1 MFSPKYPKLGWSFL
15 FLKRNKVVVQNPIA
29 IHKPVLIQKSLSRLL
44 LVGLFIFVLLSQ
56 SSCVSYKKQIFF
68 QGLAD
73 TTYNASMKQPDPVI
87 QRGDQLMIMVYAA
100 DMESAQIF
108 NQQMGGGQG
117 GGMNMNMMQQGG
129 QGGGFMGYLVNE
141 DGEIDFPKFGTLKV
155 IGYTQQNLR
164 DSLQKWLLPYL
175 VEPIVNVRIM
185 NFRVTY
191 MTAQSASTV
200 TIMNNKT
207 NILQF
212 LGMVGGIDL
221 LNKKNNVTVIRQ
233 VNDVRHVY
241 KINFTDASV
250 FQSPAYYLMPNDI
263 IYVYPNSRIFIDNN
277 LQLLTYITT
286 ISSAVSI
293 FLLYLTQFGQ

>member
-1 MFSPKYPKLGWSFL
+1 MFFPKYPKLGSSS
-15 FLKRNKVVVQNPIA
+15 RASEN
-29 IHKPVLIQKSLSRLL
+29 KSLGSRRSFRAISA
-44 LVGLFIFVLLSQ
+44 LFIFVLLSQ
-56 SSCVSYKKQIFF
+56 SSCVSYKNQIFF

-73 TTYNASMKQPDPVI
+73 TTYNASMKQQDPVI
-87 QRGDQLMIMVYAA
+87 QRGDQLMIIVYAA

-117 GGMNMNMMQQGG
+117 GGGMMMQGG

-191 MTAQSASTV
+191 MTAQSANTV

>member
-1 MFSPKYPKLGWSFL
+1 MPPVSLPL
-15 FLKRNKVVVQNPIA
+15 FAIIA
-29 IHKPVLIQKSLSRLL
+29 I
-44 LVGLFIFVLLSQ
+44 LVMSQ
-56 SSCVSYKKQIFF
+56 SSCVSYKNQIFF

-73 TTYNASMKQPDPVI
+73 TTYNASMQQLDPVI
-87 QRGDQLMIMVYAA
+87 QRGDQLMIMVYAS
-100 DMESAQIF
+100 DMESTQLF
-108 NQQMGGGQG
+108 NQQMGGGG
-117 GGMNMNMMQQGG
+117 GGGAMMMQGGG

-155 IGYTQQNLR
+155 IGYTQQDLR

-191 MTAQSASTV
+191 MTAQSANTV
-200 TIMNNKT
+200 TITNNKT

-221 LNKKNNVTVIRQ
+221 MNKKDNITVIRQ
-233 VNDVRHVY
+233 VNDVRQVY

-277 LQLLTYITT
+277 LQFLTYVTT
-286 ISSAVSI
+286 ITSTVSI
-293 FLLYLTQFGQ
+293 FLLYLTNFGN

>member
-1 MFSPKYPKLGWSFL
+1 MLIPKYPKLGSSECVKWRKMPPVSLPL
-15 FLKRNKVVVQNPIA
+15 FAIIA
-29 IHKPVLIQKSLSRLL
+29 I
-44 LVGLFIFVLLSQ
+44 LVMSQ
-56 SSCVSYKKQIFF
+56 SSCVSYKNQIFF

-73 TTYNASMKQPDPVI
+73 TTYNASMQQLDPVI
-87 QRGDQLMIMVYAA
+87 QRGDQLMIMVYAS
-100 DMESAQIF
+100 DMESTQLF
-108 NQQMGGGQG
+108 NQQMGGGG
-117 GGMNMNMMQQGG
+117 GGGAMMMQGGG

-155 IGYTQQNLR
+155 IGYTQQDLR

-191 MTAQSASTV
+191 MTAQSANTV
-200 TIMNNKT
+200 TITNNKT

-221 LNKKNNVTVIRQ
+221 MNKKDNITVIRQ
-233 VNDVRHVY
+233 VNDVRQVY

-277 LQLLTYITT
+277 LQFLTYVTT
-286 ISSAVSI
+286 ITSTVSI
-293 FLLYLTQFGQ
+293 FLLYLTNFGN

>member
-1 MFSPKYPKLGWSFL
+1 MFIPKYPKFGSSECVKRRKMPLISLPL
-15 FLKRNKVVVQNPIA
+15 FAIIA
-29 IHKPVLIQKSLSRLL
+29 I
-44 LVGLFIFVLLSQ
+44 LVLSQ
-56 SSCVSYKKQIFF
+56 SSCVSYKNQIFF

-73 TTYNASMKQPDPVI
+73 TTYNASMQQLDPVI
-87 QRGDQLMIMVYAA
+87 QRGDQLVIMVYAS
-100 DMESAQIF
+100 DMESTNLF
-108 NQQMGGGQG
+108 NQQMGGGG
-117 GGMNMNMMQQGG
+117 GGGAMMQG
-129 QGGGFMGYLVNE
+129 GGGFMGYLVNE

-155 IGYTQQNLR
+155 IGYTQQDLR

-175 VEPIVNVRIM
+175 VEPIVSVRIM

-191 MTAQSASTV
+191 MTAKSANTV
-200 TIMNNKT
+200 TITNNKT

-221 LNKKNNVTVIRQ
+221 MNKKDNVTVIRQ
-233 VNDVRHVY
+233 VNDVRQVY

-277 LQLLTYITT
+277 LQFLTYVTT
-286 ISSAVSI
+286 ITSTVSI
-293 FLLYLTQFGQ
+293 FLLYLTNFGN

>member
-1 MFSPKYPKLGWSFL
+1 MLIPKYPKLGSSECV
-15 FLKRNKVVVQNPIA
+15 KRRKMPLLSLPFFAIIA
-29 IHKPVLIQKSLSRLL
+29 I
-44 LVGLFIFVLLSQ
+44 LVMSQ
-56 SSCVSYKKQIFF
+56 SSCVSYKNQIFF

-73 TTYNASMKQPDPVI
+73 TTYNASMQQLDPVI
-87 QRGDQLMIMVYAA
+87 QRGDQLMIMVYAS
-100 DMESAQIF
+100 DMESTQLF
-108 NQQMGGGQG
+108 NQQMGGGGGGGAMMQG
-117 GGMNMNMMQQGG
+117 GGG

-141 DGEIDFPKFGTLKV
+141 DGEIDFPKFGTIKV
-155 IGYTQQNLR
+155 IGYTQQDLR

-191 MTAQSASTV
+191 MTAQSANTV
-200 TIMNNKT
+200 TITNNKT

-221 LNKKNNVTVIRQ
+221 MNKKDNVTVIRQ
-233 VNDVRHVY
+233 VNDVRQVY

-277 LQLLTYITT
+277 LQFLTYVTT
-286 ISSAVSI
+286 ITSTVSI
-293 FLLYLTQFGQ
+293 FLLYLTNFGN